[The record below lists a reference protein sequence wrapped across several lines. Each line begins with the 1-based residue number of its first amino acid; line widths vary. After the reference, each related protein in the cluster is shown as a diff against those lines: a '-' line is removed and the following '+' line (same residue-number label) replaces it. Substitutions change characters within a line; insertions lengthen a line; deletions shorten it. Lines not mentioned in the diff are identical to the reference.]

1 MSDELKELNQIAVG
15 RRIRTMRE
23 ARGMSR
29 ETLAEIVDI
38 SPQFIADIEYGNK
51 GMSIRTLF
59 FLKQA
64 LGVTS
69 DYILAGNLYSVDED
83 TEAARACE
91 DIIVILHTC
100 NTSQLKDFRE
110 ISRIYA
116 DNVKRNK
123 EHIYE

>member
-29 ETLAEIVDI
+29 EALAEIVDI

-91 DIIVILHTC
+91 DIIAILHTC

-123 EHIYE
+123 

>member
-15 RRIRTMRE
+15 RRIRTIRE

-29 ETLAEIVDI
+29 EALAEIVDI

-91 DIIVILHTC
+91 DIIAILHTC
-100 NTSQLKDFRE
+100 DTLQLKDFRE

-116 DNVKRNK
+116 DNVRRSK
-123 EHIYE
+123 

>member
-29 ETLAEIVDI
+29 EALAEIVDI

-69 DYILAGNLYSVDED
+69 DYILAGNLYSVDAD

-91 DIIVILHTC
+91 DIIAILHTC
-100 NTSQLKDFRE
+100 DTLQLKDFRE

-116 DNVKRNK
+116 DNVRRSK
-123 EHIYE
+123 